1 METAT
6 TWWLGSWAA
15 ADKPNSITA
24 AKERYINIV
33 CCVLIPATSV
43 GQVGNLPPIVKSAY
57 RRIKMINLHWPPF
70 CCNNYSFNLQERAD
84 GDKRQETQDFGGDDR
99 NRRHG
104 EELQSPGSRS
114 GKLNE

>member
-33 CCVLIPATSV
+33 CCVLIPATSLTLRV
-43 GQVGNLPPIVKSAY
+43 GQVVNLRPIGNRPVNNSEFNNGPINNRPQDAILPYKNCQMDQPAAW
-57 RRIKMINLHWPPF
+57 NAAL
-70 CCNNYSFNLQERAD
+70 SFL
-84 GDKRQETQDFGGDDR
+84 
-99 NRRHG
+99 
-104 EELQSPGSRS
+104 
-114 GKLNE
+114 